1 MRIVRIFY
9 ETQVNMNRIW
19 TEHMW
24 RSFILFSFDHL
35 AISYDDTPVPYVYGG
50 AFCKIIKTDTWSN
63 PPP

>member
-1 MRIVRIFY
+1 
-9 ETQVNMNRIW
+9 MNRIW

-63 PPP
+63 PPPLASLA